1 LADVFALQD
10 KHTRQIVTALAL
22 KLTAGAGAEQIPN
35 ETDSPQAYDAFTNQ
49 TDVNEAIAADEL
61 DKLLMDAKKERGRP
75 KWKAA
80 R

>member
-1 LADVFALQD
+1 MSICRMAERLSGRWPDSQD
-10 KHTRQIVTALAL
+10 FC
-22 KLTAGAGAEQIPN
+22 GARDFDE
-35 ETDSPQAYDAFTNQ
+35 PQPLTNQ

-61 DKLLMDAKKERGRP
+61 DNLLMDAKKERDRP